1 LFVREAVKGTV
12 GEVIGGA
19 VKGTVRKIV
28 WGAVS
33 GSDTGLAWS
42 LRIAA
47 ILEDFLGFKQ
57 VQTLFSL

>member
-1 LFVREAVKGTV
+1 MKGTV